1 MILASLPHIVCGAC
15 RLYALWGLSTLPARS
30 TGQTLDQFR
39 PIWLDLDADLTREGL
54 RLLYTLGIGPLRI
67 VDDLSQC
74 SASAQRAS
82 ANAVILVPPP
92 ESTDA
97 HHRVLAV
104 RNTIGPDLGLVVLL
118 RESHVDRE
126 VELLAEGADIVL
138 SLDGEPT
145 RERARLAAFTR
156 RLRES
161 VISLLD
167 DDISLDSRARQA
179 FFKDSR
185 PLPLTDRLFWVLEF
199 LVKHPAR
206 VLTPDDFAAML
217 VAKGIHIQALSI
229 PGLIHRLRRILKK
242 YGTSERIYAVH
253 GRGYR
258 WGEVSDAFL
267 PQQNKAA
274 ECLPVNIEQHCGKAL

>member
-54 RLLYTLGIGPLRI
+54 RLLYILGIEPLRI
-67 VDDLSQC
+67 VDDLSRC

-92 ESTDA
+92 STDA

-104 RNTIGPDLGLVVLL
+104 RNAIGPDLGLVVLL

-138 SLDGEPT
+138 PLDGEPT
-145 RERARLAAFTR
+145 RERARLTAFTR

-167 DDISLDSRARQA
+167 DDLSLDSRARQA
-179 FFKDSR
+179 FFEDSR

-242 YGTSERIYAVH
+242 YGISKQIYAVH

-258 WGEVSDAFL
+258 WGGVSNAFL

-274 ECLPVNIEQHCGKAL
+274 KYFTVNIEQHCGKAL